1 MTIDE
6 FKQLAEAWG
15 ADIARWPPHRH
26 VEAEAVART
35 PAATAILEEA
45 QRLDCLIAMSTPEID
60 ADRINRASLN
70 VATAIA
76 ADGDRTPVP
85 GAFSGKVE
93 TGFPQKMRP
102 NKESRARFRFNLTG
116 TRSGSRFAR
125 WWLAP
130 AASFA
135 CAAAAGI
142 WLGVT
147 LPLSSLQV
155 SADAGNVLSV
165 LLDNDSLELNWI
177 ER

>member
-15 ADIARWPPHRH
+15 ADIARWPPHRRA
-26 VEAEAVART
+26 EAEAVAQT

-45 QRLDCLIAMSTPEID
+45 QRLDFLIAMSMPEID

-76 ADGDRTPVP
+76 AGLDRTTPP
-85 GAFSGKVE
+85 G
-93 TGFPQKMRP
+93 
-102 NKESRARFRFNLTG
+102 L
-116 TRSGSRFAR
+116 RFAR

-135 CAAAAGI
+135 CAAAVGI

-155 SADAGNVLSV
+155 SADTQNVLSV

>member
-15 ADIARWPPHRH
+15 ADIARWPPHRRA
-26 VEAEAVART
+26 EAEAVART
-35 PAATAILEEA
+35 PAATVILEEA
-45 QRLDCLIAMSTPEID
+45 QRLDRLIAMSTPEID

-76 ADGDRTPVP
+76 AGGDRTPVP
-85 GAFSGKVE
+85 G
-93 TGFPQKMRP
+93 
-102 NKESRARFRFNLTG
+102 SRL
-116 TRSGSRFAR
+116 AR

-135 CAAAAGI
+135 CAAVVGI

-155 SADAGNVLSV
+155 AADAGNVLSV